1 MHVDP
6 LEPFDF
12 VEIFSGRQAVTRV
25 MYGTQSTCQSG
36 ASPFHRYSEPSVFFM
51 HRHQAGYRCA
61 SYDRDIGGDS
71 MDFCKPAGYLRLS

>member
-1 MHVDP
+1 MTRIHTCYHAGFPAPSQVLLAGWMHIDP

-36 ASPFHRYSEPSVFFM
+36 ASPFHR
-51 HRHQAGYRCA
+51 
-61 SYDRDIGGDS
+61 
-71 MDFCKPAGYLRLS
+71 